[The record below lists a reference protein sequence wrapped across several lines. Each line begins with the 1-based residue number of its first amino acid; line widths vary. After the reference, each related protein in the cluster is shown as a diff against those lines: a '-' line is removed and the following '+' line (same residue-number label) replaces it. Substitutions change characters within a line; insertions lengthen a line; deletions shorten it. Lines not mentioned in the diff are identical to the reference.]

1 MILTFQISSYFVRTE
16 IQEENDIQDLVTNFS
31 RTDGIKYSFLT
42 VL

>member
-16 IQEENDIQDLVTNFS
+16 IQEENDIQDLATNFS